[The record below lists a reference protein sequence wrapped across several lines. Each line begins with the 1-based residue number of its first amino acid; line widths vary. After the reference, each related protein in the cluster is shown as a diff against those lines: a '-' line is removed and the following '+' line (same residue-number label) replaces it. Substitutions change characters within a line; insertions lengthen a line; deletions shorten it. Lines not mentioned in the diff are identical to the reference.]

1 METLAQAQA
10 LFPRLVQ
17 WRRHLH
23 QHPELS
29 FEEWET
35 QRLLLKELE
44 KLPGVRLQKAAGTGV
59 IADLVTNP
67 EGPWVALRA
76 DMDALPLTEVE
87 GRPYRSTQPGVMHAC
102 GHDAHSAM
110 LLGVAHVL
118 WEKRANWQGGVRL
131 LFQPGEEKAPGG
143 ASLLLAEG
151 ALNEVPIRAIWG
163 LHVTPQL
170 QVGQVGLREGPFMAA
185 SDEVHLRLRGP
196 GGHAAYPH
204 LTPDPIAVG
213 ASVITQLQMVV
224 SRASDPRSPTVLS
237 FGRFQAGSAPNILPA
252 EAYLA
257 GTLRTFDESWRKKA
271 RTLIQAVI
279 TETAQLWGLEA
290 EVTFQPGYPVLVN
303 DPSLT
308 QLTRSWLE
316 ALLGPEAIQPLPL
329 WLSSED
335 FAFYSQVVPACF
347 IRLGTGDARY
357 PASLRPVH
365 TADFDIAEEAL
376 VVGTAV
382 LSEVA
387 LRALAHFGQRSQ
399 SPRGST

>member
-1 METLAQAQA
+1 METLARAKA
-10 LFPRLVQ
+10 LLPRLVA
-17 WRRHLH
+17 WRRQLH

-35 QRLLLKELE
+35 QRFLLQELE
-44 KLPGVRLQKAAGTGV
+44 KLPGVRVRKAAQTGV
-59 IADLVTNP
+59 IADLVTHP
-67 EGPWVALRA
+67 AGPWVGLRA
-76 DMDALPLTEVE
+76 DMDALPLSEVE
-87 GRPYRSTQPGVMHAC
+87 GRPYRSTRPGVMHAC
-102 GHDAHSAM
+102 GHDAHMAM
-110 LLGVAHVL
+110 LLGAAHLL
-118 WEKRANWQGGVRL
+118 WESRASWRGGIRL

-151 ALNEVPIRAIWG
+151 VLDEVPLRALWG

-170 QVGQVGLREGPFMAA
+170 RVGLVGLREGPFMAA
-185 SDEVHLRLRGP
+185 SDEIHLRLRGP

-213 ASVITQLQMVV
+213 AFLITQLQMVV

-237 FGRFQAGSAPNILPA
+237 FGQFQAGSAPNILPA

-257 GTLRTFDESWRKKA
+257 GTLRTFDESWRQKA
-271 RTLIQAVI
+271 RTLIQAIV
-279 TETAQLWGLEA
+279 TETARLWQLQA

-303 DPSLT
+303 DPTLT
-308 QLTRSWLE
+308 QLTRRWLE
-316 ALLGPEAIQPLPL
+316 ALLGAEAIQTLPL

-347 IRLGTGDARY
+347 IRLGTGDDTY
-357 PASLRPVH
+357 PPSLRPVH

-376 VVGTAV
+376 AIGAAV
-382 LSEVA
+382 LTEVA
-387 LRALAHFGQRSQ
+387 LQGLAYWGQQ
-399 SPRGST
+399 L